1 MERFKHR
8 IDLGE
13 SHLGA
18 SQNVR
23 LDRYLTQVLG
33 ISSRS
38 QIKNRV
44 VKVLIN
50 GKESKLGKLVKPG
63 DELEIFYAEPP
74 AEDLQA
80 ENIDLDILC
89 EDDNVTVINKPQG
102 MVVHPA
108 KGNYSGT
115 LVNALLYH
123 YQKLQESFPDEPLRP
138 GIVHRL
144 DKDTSGVMIVARNV
158 RAHELIAEQFRSR
171 TVRKI
176 YIAILKG
183 EPPASTGKIET
194 HIMRDPRMRQRF
206 TWSIEG
212 GKRAVTSYKLIRAFS
227 GYSLMALRP
236 HTGRTH
242 QIRVH
247 ALSIGCPVLGDPVY
261 SRRDKR
267 FPDASLMLHS
277 YRLRVRLPGAEAE
290 VREFK
295 SPLPLRFK
303 RILKE
308 LSTS

>member
-1 MERFKHR
+1 MERYKHR

-50 GKESKLGKLVKPG
+50 GKESKLGKFVKPG

-74 AEDLQA
+74 TEDLQA
-80 ENIDLDILC
+80 ENIDLDILY
-89 EDDNVTVINKPQG
+89 EDENVTVINKPQG

-123 YQKLQESFPDEPLRP
+123 YQKLQESFPDDPLRP

-144 DKDTSGVMIVARNV
+144 DKDTSGVMIVARNT
-158 RAHELIAEQFRSR
+158 RAHELIA
-171 TVRKI
+171 
-176 YIAILKG
+176 
-183 EPPASTGKIET
+183 
-194 HIMRDPRMRQRF
+194 
-206 TWSIEG
+206 
-212 GKRAVTSYKLIRAFS
+212 
-227 GYSLMALRP
+227 
-236 HTGRTH
+236 
-242 QIRVH
+242 
-247 ALSIGCPVLGDPVY
+247 
-261 SRRDKR
+261 
-267 FPDASLMLHS
+267 
-277 YRLRVRLPGAEAE
+277 
-290 VREFK
+290 
-295 SPLPLRFK
+295 
-303 RILKE
+303 
-308 LSTS
+308 